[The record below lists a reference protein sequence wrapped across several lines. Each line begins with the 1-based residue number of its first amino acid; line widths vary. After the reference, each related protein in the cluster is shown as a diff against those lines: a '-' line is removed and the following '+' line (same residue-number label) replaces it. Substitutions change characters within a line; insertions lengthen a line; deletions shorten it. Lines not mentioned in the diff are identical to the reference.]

1 MGDVLQEKQKK
12 KKKVSAQE
20 IQEPDQGGKDGM
32 VSVPPKGET
41 EQPDLD

>member
-12 KKKVSAQE
+12 KKKVSVQE
-20 IQEPDQGGKDGM
+20 KEPDQGGKDGM